1 MLSAKYSELVID
13 EAQDCSAADLH
24 ILTQLLDADLPLV
37 LVADPDQAIY
47 GFRGACTADL
57 ARLANR
63 LGRQDL
69 THNWRSTAVI
79 CALTATLRTDPARR
93 APDIAVAD
101 HCDAAVP
108 VLVYGSDDRDWATAD
123 FIAYADTIGIRQED
137 CLVLAHARAGLPR
150 AYSGGAA
157 PPQPK
162 AAALGWAVGIIT
174 EYPAAPFVTRNRAHD
189 ILARTAL
196 RWWYA
201 DADGQTVAECLA
213 AHNIDPAAFERLL
226 HRVVTAMPSL
236 DQPMS
241 TWVPAASAALS
252 RHPPFAGAARSRNRL
267 TAAGQGSR
275 RARTVAGLP
284 SATATGTGTRLS
296 TIHQAKGDEADAVLL
311 HMPAGPL
318 SDRSLSAWLDGRSAD
333 AETAEAMR
341 VLYVGLTRARKLL
354 GISVPVTHRARLVA
368 HLHGHHIPA
377 AMR

>member
-1 MLSAKYSELVID
+1 
-13 EAQDCSAADLH
+13 
-24 ILTQLLDADLPLV
+24 
-37 LVADPDQAIY
+37 
-47 GFRGACTADL
+47 
-57 ARLANR
+57 
-63 LGRQDL
+63 
-69 THNWRSTAVI
+69 
-79 CALTATLRTDPARR
+79 
-93 APDIAVAD
+93 
-101 HCDAAVP
+101 
-108 VLVYGSDDRDWATAD
+108 
-123 FIAYADTIGIRQED
+123 
-137 CLVLAHARAGLPR
+137 
-150 AYSGGAA
+150 
-157 PPQPK
+157 
-162 AAALGWAVGIIT
+162 
-174 EYPAAPFVTRNRAHD
+174 
-189 ILARTAL
+189 
-196 RWWYA
+196 
-201 DADGQTVAECLA
+201 
-213 AHNIDPAAFERLL
+213 
-226 HRVVTAMPSL
+226 MPSL

-241 TWVPAASAALS
+241 TWVPAAGGALS